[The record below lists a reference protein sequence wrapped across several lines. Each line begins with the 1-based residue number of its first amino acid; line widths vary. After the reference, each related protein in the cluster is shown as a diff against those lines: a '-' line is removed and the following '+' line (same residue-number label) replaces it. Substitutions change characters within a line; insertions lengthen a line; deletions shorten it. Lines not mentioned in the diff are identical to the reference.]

1 MYVCTRNMYA
11 CMCVCV
17 HTRVSHS
24 VFSSGSKVKA
34 YQPAASRPARR
45 CSNTFFSTSSLVFP
59 FRRSSLRFAFALAG
73 DRFEVFDSRIILKSI
88 HPLDQSR
95 SGNSKISLLSF
106 LSFFIGNRRSSA
118 SLKAKKESHYV
129 VSPYY
134 MKR

>member
-1 MYVCTRNMYA
+1 M
-11 CMCVCV
+11 
-17 HTRVSHS
+17 
-24 VFSSGSKVKA
+24 
-34 YQPAASRPARR
+34 
-45 CSNTFFSTSSLVFP
+45 FP

-106 LSFFIGNRRSSA
+106 LSFFIGKSQE
-118 SLKAKKESHYV
+118 LKAKKESHYV